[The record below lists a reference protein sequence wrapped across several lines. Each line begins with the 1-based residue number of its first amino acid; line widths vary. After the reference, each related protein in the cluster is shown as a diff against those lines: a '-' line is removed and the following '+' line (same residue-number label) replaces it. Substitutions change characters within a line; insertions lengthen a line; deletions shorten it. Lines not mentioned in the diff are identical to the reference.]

1 MNAYAIFAVNEHL
14 EYLLDE
20 AAQNRAANAGKPS
33 FSDRIAKAVKS
44 LRMSFTDSTGSTTV
58 LPKLEDYPF
67 RG

>member
-33 FSDRIAKAVKS
+33 FLQRIGKAVDS
-44 LRMSFTDSTGSTTV
+44 LRMSFTDSTGSSAV
-58 LPKLEDYPF
+58 LPRLEDYPY

>member
-20 AAQNRAANAGKPS
+20 AAHNRAVNAGKPS
-33 FSDRIAKAVKS
+33 FSERVATAVKS
-44 LRMSFTDSTGSTTV
+44 LRMSFTDSTGSSQV
-58 LPKLEDYPF
+58 LPKLEDYSY

>member
-20 AAQNRAANAGKPS
+20 AAHNRAVNAGKPS
-33 FSDRIAKAVKS
+33 FLQRIEKAAES
-44 LRMSFTDSTGSTTV
+44 LRMSFTDSTGTNQV
-58 LPKLEDYPF
+58 LPKLEDYPD